1 MKNIVILFF
10 FITLISCSSNKK
22 IISNKENDT
31 IEIHNIYKI
40 YPSTLK
46 LNLMAEYSEKHY
58 GYSNYNL
65 INPQIIVVHSTET
78 RNLQIALNVFQ
89 NDFLIGR
96 KDIDSGGDVNVGTH
110 FLVDTNGTIYASTP
124 LEYMARHTIG
134 LNYTAISIENIGFAG
149 QLTKQQLNSNI
160 KLIKYLK
167 NHYKSIKYVIGH
179 YEYRDTNS
187 PHYHLFREIDPT
199 YRFTIKTD
207 PGTDPGYYFMQE
219 IKQRIH

>member
-10 FITLISCSSNKK
+10 FITIISCSSNKK
-22 IISNKENDT
+22 IISNKENNT

-40 YPSTLK
+40 YPSELK
-46 LNLMAEYSEKHY
+46 LSLMSEYSQKHY
-58 GYSNYNL
+58 GYSNYSL
-65 INPQIIVVHSTET
+65 VNPQIIVVHSTET

-89 NDFLIGR
+89 NDYLIGR
-96 KDIDSGGDVNVGTH
+96 ADIDSGGNVNVGTH
-110 FLVDTNGTIYASTP
+110 FLIDTNGIIYASTP

-134 LNYTAISIENIGFAG
+134 LNYTAIGIENIGFAG
-149 QLTKQQLNSNI
+149 QLTREQLNSNI

-179 YEYRDTNS
+179 YEYRDTNAA
-187 PHYHLFREIDPT
+187 HYHLFREIDPT

-207 PGTDPGYYFMQE
+207 PGYDFMQE

>member
-65 INPQIIVVHSTET
+65 ISPQIIVVHSTET

-207 PGTDPGYYFMQE
+207 PGYYFMQE

>member
-10 FITLISCSSNKK
+10 FITLISCSSNKN
-22 IISNKENDT
+22 IISNKENNT

-46 LNLMAEYSEKHY
+46 LSLMSEYSKKHY
-58 GYSNYNL
+58 GYPNYSL
-65 INPQIIVVHSTET
+65 VNPQIIVVHSTET

-89 NDFLIGR
+89 NDFLVGR

-110 FLVDTNGTIYASTP
+110 FLVDTNGTIYTSTP

-134 LNYTAISIENIGFAG
+134 LNYTAIGIENIGFAG
-149 QLTKQQLNSNI
+149 KLTKEQLNANI

-207 PGTDPGYYFMQE
+207 PGYDFMQE

>member
-1 MKNIVILFF
+1 MKNIVILLF
-10 FITLISCSSNKK
+10 FITIISCSSSKK
-22 IISNKENDT
+22 IISNKENNT

-46 LNLMAEYSEKHY
+46 LSLMSEYSQKHY
-58 GYSNYNL
+58 GSPNYNL
-65 INPQIIVVHSTET
+65 VNPQIIVVHSTET
-78 RNLQIALNVFQ
+78 KNLQIALNVFQ

-110 FLVDTNGTIYASTP
+110 FLIDTNGTIYASTP

-134 LNYTAISIENIGFAG
+134 LNYTAIGIENIGFAG
-149 QLTKQQLNSNI
+149 KLTKEQLNSNI

-167 NHYKSIKYVIGH
+167 NHYKSIKYIIGH

-187 PHYHLFREIDPT
+187 PHYHLFKEIDPT

-207 PGTDPGYYFMQE
+207 PGYDFMQE

>member
-10 FITLISCSSNKK
+10 FITIISCSSSKK
-22 IISNKENDT
+22 IISNKENNT

-46 LNLMAEYSEKHY
+46 LSLMSEYSQKHY
-58 GYSNYNL
+58 GYPNYSL
-65 INPQIIVVHSTET
+65 VNPQIIVVHSTET
-78 RNLQIALNVFQ
+78 KNLQIALNVFQ
-89 NDFLIGR
+89 NDYLIGR
-96 KDIDSGGDVNVGTH
+96 ADIDSGGNVNVGTH
-110 FLVDTNGTIYASTP
+110 FLIDTNGTIYASTP

-134 LNYTAISIENIGFAG
+134 LNYTAIGIENIGFAG
-149 QLTKQQLNSNI
+149 QLTKEQLNSNI

-179 YEYRDTNS
+179 YEYRDTNAA
-187 PHYHLFREIDPT
+187 HYHLFREIDPT

-207 PGTDPGYYFMQE
+207 PGYDFMQE

>member
-10 FITLISCSSNKK
+10 FITLISCSSNKN
-22 IISNKENDT
+22 IISNKENNT

-40 YPSTLK
+40 YPSPLK
-46 LNLMAEYSEKHY
+46 LNLMAEYSQKHY

-65 INPQIIVVHSTET
+65 FNPQIIVVHSTET

-89 NDFLIGR
+89 NDFLRGR

-149 QLTKQQLNSNI
+149 KLTKEQLNANI

-207 PGTDPGYYFMQE
+207 PGYDFMQE

>member
-1 MKNIVILFF
+1 MKSIVILLF
-10 FITLISCSSNKK
+10 FITIISCSSNKK
-22 IISNKENDT
+22 IISNKENNT

-46 LNLMAEYSEKHY
+46 LSLMSEYSQKHY
-58 GYSNYNL
+58 GYSNYSL
-65 INPQIIVVHSTET
+65 VNPQIIVVHSTET

-89 NDFLIGR
+89 NDYLIGR

-149 QLTKQQLNSNI
+149 KLTKEQLNSNI

-179 YEYRDTNS
+179 YEYRNTNAA
-187 PHYHLFREIDPT
+187 HYHLFREIDPT

-207 PGTDPGYYFMQE
+207 PGYNFMQE

>member
-207 PGTDPGYYFMQE
+207 PGYYFMQE